1 MAGHR
6 ERRWIEPGLRCVR
19 AANPS
24 PFTGAGTNTWIVGEG
39 GVAVIDPGPRD
50 PSHLSAILGAL
61 TAGEWI
67 AKIIVTHAHLDHSAL
82 AGDLARQTGAPVL
95 GFGPPDAGRS
105 ATMARL
111 AAEGLAGG
119 GEGVDLTFLPEVPL
133 ADGDDVVGGGWRLE
147 ALHTP
152 GHFAGHLCLAWGDR
166 LFSGDLVM
174 GWATSLV
181 SPPDGDMA
189 AYMASLQRLGRA
201 RWSRLYPG
209 HGAPVEDP
217 AARLAELI
225 AHRQRREAVILDTL
239 AQGPLTLAALTA
251 RVYADTPPALHPAAA
266 RNAFAHLIALC
277 EQGQVIATP
286 TLAESA
292 LFQTRKN

>member
-1 MAGHR
+1 MVQPGEVQR
-6 ERRWIEPGLRCVR
+6 IEPGLRAVL
-19 AANPS
+19 APNPS
-24 PFTGAGTNTWIVGEG
+24 AFTGAGTNSYIVGEG
-39 GVAVIDPGPRD
+39 EVAVIDPGPRD
-50 PSHLSAILGAL
+50 PAHLAAL
-61 TAGEWI
+61 LAALSPEERVARI
-67 AKIIVTHAHLDHSAL
+67 VVTHAHLDHSAL
-82 AGDLARQTGAPVL
+82 ARELAARTGAPVL
-95 GFGPPDAGRS
+95 GFGPAHAGRS

-119 GEGVDLTFLPEVPL
+119 GEGVDGDFVPDALL
-133 ADGDDVVGGGWRLE
+133 ADGDLVKGDGWHLT

-152 GHFAGHLCLAWGDR
+152 GHFAGHLCLAWGER

-189 AYMASLQRLGRA
+189 AYMASLHRLAQG

-217 AARLAELI
+217 AARIAELV
-225 AHRQRREAVILDTL
+225 AHRRAREGAILAAL
-239 AQGPLTLAALTA
+239 AGGPLTLQALTA

-266 RNAFAHLIALC
+266 RNALAHLIALC
-277 EQGQVIATP
+277 EDGRATAIP
-286 TLAESA
+286 ALGEGA
-292 LFQTRKN
+292 LFGIGKI